1 MTEKSTGNATT
12 RDWLAYY
19 RASLADGDLI
29 GLDSKKMDSAIPY
42 EDFKEGRMN
51 QQATDAVF
59 AALPRQDQDKQFVE
73 LIFAPFRAAL
83 NASHGVASGAADRVV
98 LVVYVPAVLA
108 RDGALMPARRL
119 TPWMPREHLDPT
131 PRPTVLG
138 SLEAYDS
145 FLTDSQCDPAEMT
158 WAALLG
164 YAAKMVQAVIGEKI
178 ESDMKITISGNP
190 YHIDGKARFATAT
203 MLKGAGANILRLYDA
218 LLSTDKKADPLPEL
232 LTRILPSEPANH
244 TGPLSLSG
252 ELDAAL
258 AHVGQMTAR
267 FPLSPSQRRTLHHFF
282 VAQEEGSV
290 LAVNGPPGTGKTTL
304 LQSVIASMVVHW
316 ALNQASHPPVIVAA
330 STNNQAVTNIIKSFA
345 TTADATDPLS
355 MRWLP
360 EINSFGLYC
369 PSESRLTR
377 DESIKRFQCC
387 ATARDGSVI
396 GFPSQIETPEYQA
409 RAEKAFL
416 ENWLTCAEA
425 QGGLFPDMP
434 TIPAAKAA
442 IHVALRT
449 LANESLFDPVAGLC
463 DLSMRV
469 DAMRERLLQR
479 ERLQSAQEEAGRLY
493 EEKTSQAEAAK
504 NALENAEAVAAA
516 FKRHV
521 LSLPFWLALLTFL
534 PPVKKN
540 LALRNGVFLEPYGQA
555 VKDLPIKSY
564 AESYGII
571 AALDARVA
579 TARERSE
586 QAGTEAMSAKASL
599 GRITEDLVSLDSDIE
614 SVIEDLV
621 KFDPQPISRPL
632 TAETAPILH
641 TETVYA
647 ALEALDTKV
656 RGRLWWLAVHYFE
669 ACWLIERRE
678 DLESGYKESQAPNK
692 QARRWRRYAKLTPC
706 IVTTLHMAPRVFSG
720 YAGKY
725 EPLYEA
731 IDLLILDESGQV
743 APQVAIPAF
752 ALGKRAL
759 IVGDTYQIEP
769 VWAVPEGVD
778 AANLIAFGILK
789 EPKNGGKLA
798 HLPEETGL
806 RPFSASCGNL
816 MALAQLATPYALPGF
831 AEPGMHLTEHRRCAT
846 PIIEYCKALV
856 YPNLQPLTPSREAP
870 LPHFGY
876 AHIAGASQK
885 LGGSRANFTEAETLA
900 EWLSRRAPELT
911 AHYGR
916 PLGDIVAVVTPFAG
930 QVATIRE
937 SLEKYEIEGVTVGT
951 VHCLQGAERSVVIFS
966 PTVTSADPGPYFFD
980 RGPNMLNVAVS
991 RAKDSFLVF
1000 GDMTAF
1006 DPSIPSRPS
1015 GLLADFLFSLHPAEI
1030 VDVTP
1035 PRRAF
1040 SVETEVRTLTCKD
1053 EHVAELAEAFRI
1065 ATSSIIIVSPFLAV
1079 AALQA
1084 DSITSQISQVVAQNV
1099 AVDVFTD
1106 PEFNKDSKNSIKF
1119 ESYLEA
1125 VRMLR
1130 DAGATVTECDR
1141 IHSKT
1146 LMVDT
1151 IRLIEGSFNWL
1162 SACRDDSWARYER
1175 SIVYTAANLSDARK
1189 KLMDTLKVYTI
1200 RH

>member
-1 MTEKSTGNATT
+1 VTDNSTGNATS

-29 GLDSKKMDSAIPY
+29 GLDSRKMVSAIPY
-42 EDFKEGRMN
+42 KDFKEGRMN
-51 QQATDAVF
+51 QEAADAVF
-59 AALPRQDQDKQFVE
+59 AALPRQEQDRQFVE

-83 NASHGVASGAADRVV
+83 KVSHGVASGAADRVV
-98 LVVYVPAVLA
+98 PIVYVPAVLA

-119 TPWMPREHLDPT
+119 APWMPREHLDLT

-138 SLEAYDS
+138 SLDAYDA

-164 YAAKMVQAVIGEKI
+164 YAAKMVQAVTGEKI
-178 ESDMKITISGNP
+178 EPDMELTLSGNS

-203 MLKGAGANILRLYDA
+203 MLKGTGTYILRLYDA

-244 TGPLSLSG
+244 TGSLSLTG
-252 ELDAAL
+252 ELNAAL
-258 AHVGQMTAR
+258 SHVGQMTAK
-267 FPLSPSQRRTLHHFF
+267 FPLSPSQRETLHHFF
-282 VAQEEGSV
+282 AHEEGSV

-304 LQSVIASMVVHW
+304 LQSVIASMVVHR
-316 ALNQASHPPVIVAA
+316 ALNGAESPPVIVAA
-330 STNNQAVTNIIKSFA
+330 STNNQAVTNVIESFA
-345 TTADATDPLS
+345 TTASEADPLS

-360 EINSFGLYC
+360 DITSFGLYC
-369 PSESRLTR
+369 PSETKFTR
-377 DESIKRFQCC
+377 DEGTRRFQCC
-387 ATARDGSVI
+387 ATARDGAVL
-396 GFPSQIETPEYQA
+396 GFPGQVESPEYQS
-409 RAEKAFL
+409 RAERAFL
-416 ENWLTCAEA
+416 ENWRAFAES
-425 QGGLFPDMP
+425 QGEPISESP
-434 TIPAAKAA
+434 TISTAKAA
-442 IHVALRT
+442 IHEVLST
-449 LANESLFDPVAGLC
+449 LADEALFEPVATLR

-469 DAMRERLLQR
+469 DAVRERLPLRQ
-479 ERLQSAQEEAGRLY
+479 RLQSAQEEAGRFHK
-493 EEKTSQAEAAK
+493 EKTSQAEVAK
-504 NALENAEAVAAA
+504 KALEDAEAVAAA
-516 FKRHV
+516 FKQHV
-521 LSLPFWLALLTFL
+521 LSLPFWLTLLTFL

-555 VKDLPIKSY
+555 AKDLPIKSY

-571 AALDARVA
+571 AALDARVV
-579 TARERSE
+579 TARDRNE
-586 QAGTEAMSAKASL
+586 QAGTEVMSAKDAL
-599 GRITEDLVSLDSDIE
+599 DRITEDLVSLDSDIE

-632 TAETAPILH
+632 TAEAAPILH
-641 TETVYA
+641 TESVYA

-656 RGRLWWLAVHYFE
+656 RDRLWWLAVHFFE
-669 ACWLIERRE
+669 ACWLIERCE

-692 QARRWRRYAKLTPC
+692 QVRRWRRYAKLTPC

-752 ALGKRAL
+752 ALAKRAL
-759 IVGDTYQIEP
+759 IVGDTHQIEP
-769 VWAVPEGVD
+769 VWTVPEGVD
-778 AANLIAFGILK
+778 AANLIASGIMGK
-789 EPKNGGKLA
+789 PENGAKLA

-816 MALAQLATPYALPGF
+816 MALAQHATPYALLGF

-885 LGGSRANFTEAETLA
+885 LGGSRANFAEAETLA

-916 PLGDIVAVVTPFAG
+916 PLGDVVAVVTPFAG
-930 QVATIRE
+930 QAATIRE
-937 SLEKYEIEGVTVGT
+937 SLEKYEIDGVTVGT

-1000 GDMTAF
+1000 GDMAAF

-1015 GLLADFLFSLHPAEI
+1015 GLLANFLFSLHPAEI

-1040 SVETEVRTLTCKD
+1040 RVETEVRTLTCKN

-1065 ATSSIIIVSPFLAV
+1065 ANNSLIIVSPFLAV

-1084 DSITSQISQVVAQNV
+1084 DSIPSQISQVVAQNV

-1106 PEFNKDSKNSIKF
+1106 PEFNKDPRNKKKF
-1119 ESYLEA
+1119 ESYLKS
-1125 VRMLR
+1125 VHMLR
-1130 DAGATVTECDR
+1130 EAGATVTECDH

-1146 LMVDT
+1146 LMVDA
-1151 IRLIEGSFNWL
+1151 IRIVEGSFNWL
-1162 SACRDDSWARYER
+1162 SASRDDFWSNQER
-1175 SIVYTAANLSDARK
+1175 SLVYTAANLSDAREALLDS
-1189 KLMDTLKVYTI
+1189 LMAHT
-1200 RH
+1200 REC